1 MDNKWSIDETKR
13 LFDLAARA
21 ADSGKGLSSAFGEM
35 ARASGKSVNS
45 VRNYYYSQLR
55 LFEML
60 PEFTDKLGIRT
71 VTMRREKFNV
81 FTGEEIDALIETVLV
96 GKAQGKSVRAIIA
109 ETAKGDKKLAL
120 RLQNKYRST
129 VACHRDRVQAV
140 EDRLAERGAD
150 YFDPYSKRVVRG
162 STAASC
168 AHAQPPFLPPTA
180 RWGRR
185 AQRRAPTKNSTAAKK
200 MLLGK

>member
-71 VTMRREKFNV
+71 VAMRREKFNM

-162 STAASC
+162 GKPEDNVSRLAEYISRLSGAEV
-168 AHAQPPFLPPTA
+168 ADAV
-180 RWGRR
+180 
-185 AQRRAPTKNSTAAKK
+185 K